1 MPNAADHCIPY
12 DKAAMSDVH
21 SSSEAKRLALNL
33 NVLKRHDSNIVE
45 IVDST
50 SYVVLYRY
58 GSKDGADDE
67 TPQWVRC

>member
-1 MPNAADHCIPY
+1 
-12 DKAAMSDVH
+12 MSDVH

-58 GSKDGADDE
+58 GSKDGTDDV
-67 TPQWVRC
+67 TPQWVRS